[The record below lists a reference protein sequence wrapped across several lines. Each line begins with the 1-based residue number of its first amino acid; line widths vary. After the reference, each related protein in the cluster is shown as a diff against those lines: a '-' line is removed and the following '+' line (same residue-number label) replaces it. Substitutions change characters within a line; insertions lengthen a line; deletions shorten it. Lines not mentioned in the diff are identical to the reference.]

1 VSRVMRVGVMMMRMA
16 KHGRALGG
24 AVGLDRLETGAHEG
38 HYPPLSRR
46 VKCARAIC
54 DRQCH
59 LSHGGSGRSLDCRN
73 SGLNS
78 LEE

>member
-1 VSRVMRVGVMMMRMA
+1 MSRVSVMMRMA
-16 KHGRALGG
+16 ERALGG
-24 AVGLDRLETGAHEG
+24 AVGVGRLETGAHER
-38 HYPPLSRR
+38 HYLLLNRR

-59 LSHGGSGRSLDCRN
+59 LSHGGSGRFLELRN

-78 LEE
+78 REE